1 MFARRNPQKSQ
12 GTTLE
17 AVPYACRGRRPRRP
31 ADGQGCPSLRVNPI
45 YIVLIEILRSAQND
59 RISATH
65 EAPAEV

>member
-1 MFARRNPQKSQ
+1 MFARRNPMERH
-12 GTTLE
+12 L
-17 AVPYACRGRRPRRP
+17 RPFPTPVGVADLWRP